1 MCIFCV
7 AFSVIGGIK
16 IFPSFKKRDER
27 FCYFYSSLYAI
38 NRNSHEW
45 WVKSNV
51 QNVGREKRTMVD
63 CLFFVFFIRLFIW
76 CIQVNYTI
84 LTYILILDAHVRA
97 IAVQFQAERERE
109 REFNIHYVDLRCW
122 KPFDAIVR
130 RNKIRFS
137 FVLYPSIY
145 ISLYLSSYL
154 YLPRSVSKCPTLFS
168 KVSDPN
174 TGQFYG
180 WNEKSLKIVI
190 LWILF
195 RSIKRTHTNASRVF
209 AYINWILEYFKY
221 ID

>member
-76 CIQVNYTI
+76 YIQVNYTI

-109 REFNIHYVDLRCW
+109 NLTFTMWIYGVESLLMQSSEETKSVS
-122 KPFDAIVR
+122 V
-130 RNKIRFS
+130 S
-137 FVLYPSIY
+137 FCIPLS
-145 ISLYLSSYL
+145 ISLSISLPISIFLAPSLNVQPFFRKFRTQTLVSSM
-154 YLPRSVSKCPTLFS
+154 VGMK
-168 KVSDPN
+168 N
-174 TGQFYG
+174 
-180 WNEKSLKIVI
+180 
-190 LWILF
+190 
-195 RSIKRTHTNASRVF
+195 H
-209 AYINWILEYFKY
+209 
-221 ID
+221 